1 MYGPDTQDVPSQK
14 MRRLEN
20 AVVADAK
27 RFESGMRRLEAQVAS
42 GDMSQGTV
50 PVHDSVRAVMLEKL
64 YGDVSACASRPDSCA
79 ALFNNTRSLVRRSN
93 QQAFKQQSLDSA
105 GGLSAPSSECRAAM
119 LRRLMADV
127 DSAASGRLTADVPPV
142 HVYLPIST
150 STYTHTLSG
159 GETPFHLLY
168 LYSYLDLYFACTHAP
183 TILRP
188 LPRALADYYYC
199 CYYYY

>member
-1 MYGPDTQDVPSQK
+1 MSPAGCKPLPLVEAAGLLPDQPPVRCLGP
-14 MRRLEN
+14 E
-20 AVVADAK
+20 
-27 RFESGMRRLEAQVAS
+27 
-42 GDMSQGTV
+42 
-50 PVHDSVRAVMLEKL
+50 
-64 YGDVSACASRPDSCA
+64 
-79 ALFNNTRSLVRRSN
+79 RSPR
-93 QQAFKQQSLDSA
+93 
-105 GGLSAPSSECRAAM
+105 RAAFGVPGWLVAGPLGVRHGRRRGPCRG
-119 LRRLMADV
+119 LRRVAESSVERRRCREGRWCIRAGL
-127 DSAASGRLTADVPPV
+127 GRLTADVPPV